1 MRTAPKNPTIKK
13 FDMVLQIIGILLLV
27 QVISGI
33 VGLGLNEISDNV
45 LDFTAKLIMINSSFV
60 LIVATFIIYIIK
72 TWKVDFSFKYKP
84 FTLVTFVVIILI
96 SFSTYFIENIFF
108 IPHFIEKLMDKALV
122 FDVFK
127 IRKPLGANSL
137 YFTGLILSVVFGPII
152 EEILYRKLIFEKLKT
167 IFRVGVS
174 IVITS
179 ILFAAMHL
187 SINGFLQFLF
197 VGIVLTYT
205 YYLTKNLILNI
216 FCHALLN
223 ILFYFFER
231 SEIAFSH
238 RAILMCICFYI
249 ICGVTLYQSLKYL
262 KIQKTKMK

>member
-1 MRTAPKNPTIKK
+1 MKVNRSSIKK
-13 FDMVLQIIGILLLV
+13 LKTVGQIIGILLLI
-27 QVISGI
+27 QLLSGI

-45 LDFTAKLIMINSSFV
+45 LDFTAKLILINSSFV
-60 LIVATFIIYIIK
+60 LIVATFIIYLIK
-72 TWKVDFSFKYKP
+72 TWKVGFCFKYKP

-96 SFSTYFIENIFF
+96 SLCTYFIENIFF
-108 IPHFIEKLMDKALV
+108 IPHFIEKIMNKALV

-137 YFTGLILSVVFGPII
+137 YFTELILSVIFAPVI

-167 IFRVGVS
+167 VFKSGVS

-179 ILFAAMHL
+179 VLFAAMHL
-187 SINGFLQFLF
+187 SVNGFLQFLF

-205 YYLTKNLILNI
+205 YHLTHNL
-216 FCHALLN
+216 LLN
-223 ILFYFFER
+223 IIFHSLLNIMFYLFER

-238 RAILMCICFYI
+238 RAILMCVCFYI
-249 ICGVTLYQSLKYL
+249 LCGVTLYHSLKYL
-262 KIQKTKMK
+262 KIQKTK

>member
-1 MRTAPKNPTIKK
+1 MNINSPIKLSK
-13 FDMVLQIIGILLLV
+13 QQLSLIVQIIGILLLG
-27 QVISGI
+27 QVLSGI

-72 TWKVDFSFKYKP
+72 KWKVDFSFKYKP

-137 YFTGLILSVVFGPII
+137 YFTDLILSVVFGPII

-179 ILFAAMHL
+179 I
-187 SINGFLQFLF
+187 
-197 VGIVLTYT
+197 
-205 YYLTKNLILNI
+205 YLRL
-216 FCHALLN
+216 
-223 ILFYFFER
+223 
-231 SEIAFSH
+231 
-238 RAILMCICFYI
+238 CI
-249 ICGVTLYQSLKYL
+249 
-262 KIQKTKMK
+262 